1 MKHLIFI
8 SFCLTI
14 GLVACNQEKETKKP
28 NIVIIFLDDSG
39 WADFEPFGEVA
50 VRTPHVTQLAA
61 EGSAY
66 HNFYVH
72 THINAGKI

>member
-1 MKHLIFI
+1 MRHLIFI

-14 GLVACNQEKETKKP
+14 GLVACSHEKETTQP

-50 VRTPHVTQLAA
+50 IETPHVTQLAA
-61 EGSAY
+61 DGCAF
-66 HNFYVH
+66 HNFYVPQ
-72 THINAGKI
+72 